1 MFKYIIPFLLT
12 LPFFCANAEEVK
24 ERKKPLTVVNIEKLE
39 ILDGSTEHAIKLL
52 KQLRIGSHIAPP
64 ASQMQPEVLFKDKG
78 INFLIQRNSFLFLID
93 NE

>member
-24 ERKKPLTVVNIEKLE
+24 ERKKPLTVANIETLE

-52 KQLRIGSHIAPP
+52 KQLQNWESYRPSSFSDATRSP
-64 ASQMQPEVLFKDKG
+64 F
-78 INFLIQRNSFLFLID
+78 QRQRYKFFDS
-93 NE
+93 EE